1 MNKLRIVSYNIDGL
15 PEKLNLADL
24 PWYLTPITW
33 AYKAI
38 KGTTEIRINDGSNR
52 AKKIEEIS
60 EYLNS
65 LNPDIIVVQEDFNFH
80 KELMSSLTLYADST
94 HTGDISL
101 KNLMSKTEW
110 RPFPR
115 FKADG
120 LNTLTT
126 ENYALIEETIVP
138 WKKSNGYIDH
148 ANDKLTKKGFRHCI
162 IQYSPFANDLCR
174 FLDLYIIHMDADF
187 YDPEKCPDVSKDV
200 EARKAQ
206 VKQLLQYIEKEDSAK
221 PIIIVGDTN
230 CAEYEWDKE
239 TIQLL
244 LDAGFTEAKNDTDS
258 AVDRL
263 FYKDGLGR
271 PIKVS
276 NVEYGRSDLSDHRP
290 LIVDL
295 ELDING

>member
-24 PWYLTPITW
+24 PWYLTPIAW
-33 AYKAI
+33 VYKAV
-38 KGTTEIRINDGSNR
+38 KGTTEIRINDGSDR
-52 AKKIEEIS
+52 AEKIEEIS

-80 KELMSSLTLYADST
+80 KELMSSLTSYADST

-120 LNTLTT
+120 LNILTT
-126 ENYALIEETIVP
+126 GNYELVEETIVP
-138 WKKSNGYIDH
+138 WKKCNGYVDH
-148 ANDKLTKKGFRHCI
+148 ANDKLTKKGFRHCM
-162 IQYSPFANDLCR
+162 IQYNPFTNDLCR
-174 FLDLYIIHMDADF
+174 FLDLYAIHMDADF
-187 YDPEKCPDVSKDV
+187 YNPEKCPDVSKDI

-206 VKQLLQYIEKEDSAK
+206 VKQLLQYIEKEDSAR

-244 LDAGFTEAKNDTDS
+244 LDAGFTEAKNDTES

-271 PIKVS
+271 PIRVS
-276 NVEYGRSDLSDHRP
+276 SVEYGRSGLSDHRP

-295 ELDING
+295 ELI

>member
-1 MNKLRIVSYNIDGL
+1 MNNIRIVSYNIDGL
-15 PEKLNLADL
+15 PDKLNLADL
-24 PWYLTPITW
+24 PWYLTPIAW
-33 AYKAI
+33 VYKAI
-38 KGTTEIRINDGSNR
+38 KGTTEIRINDGSDR
-52 AKKIEEIS
+52 AEKIEEIS
-60 EYLNS
+60 KYLNS

-80 KELMSSLTLYADST
+80 KELMSSLTSYADST

-115 FKADG
+115 FNADG
-120 LNTLTT
+120 LNILTT
-126 ENYALIEETIVP
+126 GDYELVEETVVP

-162 IQYSPFANDLCR
+162 IQYNPFANDLYR
-174 FLDLYIIHMDADF
+174 FLDLYVIHMDADF
-187 YDPEKCPDVSKDV
+187 YDPEKCPDVSKDI

-206 VKQLLQYIEKEDSAK
+206 VKQLLRYIEKEDSAR

-239 TIQLL
+239 TVQLI
-244 LDAGFTEAKNDTDS
+244 LDAGFIEAKNDTES
-258 AVDRL
+258 TVDRL

-271 PIKVS
+271 PIRVS
-276 NVEYGRSDLSDHRP
+276 NVEYGKAGLSDHRP

-295 ELDING
+295 TVD

>member
-1 MNKLRIVSYNIDGL
+1 MKLRIVSYNIDGL
-15 PEKLNLADL
+15 PEKLDLADL
-24 PWYLTPITW
+24 PWYLTPIAW
-33 AYKAI
+33 AYKAV

-52 AKKIEEIS
+52 AEKMKEIS
-60 EYLNS
+60 EYLNT
-65 LNPDIIVVQEDFNFH
+65 LNADIIAVQEDFNYH
-80 KELMSSLTLYADST
+80 KELMSSLTSYADST

-101 KNLMSKTEW
+101 KNLVSKTEW
-110 RPFPR
+110 KPLPR

-126 ENYALIEETIVP
+126 GDYELVEETIVP
-138 WKKSNGYIDH
+138 WKKSNGYVDH
-148 ANDKLTKKGFRHCI
+148 ANDKLTKKGFRHCV
-162 IQYSPFANDLCR
+162 IQYSLFNNDLCR
-174 FLDLYIIHMDADF
+174 FLDLYVIHMDADF
-187 YDPEKCPDVSKDV
+187 YNPEKCPDVSKDI
-200 EARKAQ
+200 EARKSQ
-206 VKQLLQYIEKEDSAK
+206 VKQLLQYIEEEDSAK

-258 AVDRL
+258 TVDRL

-276 NVEYGRSDLSDHRP
+276 NVEYGKAGLSDHRP

-295 ELDING
+295 ELDYYG